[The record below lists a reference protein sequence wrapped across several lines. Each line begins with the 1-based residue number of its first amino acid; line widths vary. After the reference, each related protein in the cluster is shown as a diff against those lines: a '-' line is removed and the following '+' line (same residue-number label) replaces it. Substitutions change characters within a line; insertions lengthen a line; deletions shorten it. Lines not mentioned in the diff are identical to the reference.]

1 MGVSTS
7 TLALDNRSLGRKYG
21 IADKCMNDCCHVIP
35 KYCDIIMVTKF
46 LTTFEEVKYNSTS
59 TAITTWLITALIV
72 LGLKL
77 KIKVYTFIRFITG
90 LDNLA

>member
-1 MGVSTS
+1 
-7 TLALDNRSLGRKYG
+7 
-21 IADKCMNDCCHVIP
+21 
-35 KYCDIIMVTKF
+35 MVTKF

-77 KIKVYTFIRFITG
+77 KIKVYTFIRYITG